1 MAHFIPCHKGDD
13 SCHVVYL
20 LFKEVVTLHGF
31 PRSIVSDRDSKF
43 LSHILKTLWGKLGTK
58 LLFSTTFHP
67 QTNGKTKVMN
77 RTLLQLLRCFIK
89 GNLKTWEEWL
99 SYVKFSYNRV
109 TNTTTYFY
117 PFEVVYGFNPLSPF
131 DLIPL
136 PNDSFIF
143 SKDGLSRA
151 TFVKDLHEMVRNQ
164 IEKKMSNMHIKQ
176 TKGESPWYL
185 NPKIRFGYI

>member
-99 SYVKFSYNRV
+99 
-109 TNTTTYFY
+109 
-117 PFEVVYGFNPLSPF
+117 PH
-131 DLIPL
+131 
-136 PNDSFIF
+136 
-143 SKDGLSRA
+143 GLG
-151 TFVKDLHEMVRNQ
+151 TWF
-164 IEKKMSNMHIKQ
+164 
-176 TKGESPWYL
+176 L
-185 NPKIRFGYI
+185 NLEIRFGYI